1 MLIWLLLP
9 FSRNELLVTVSI
21 PGSFALNVKGYDLP
35 ELYKYLDYA
44 YVMSY
49 DYHAVWDKDPSG
61 LNAPL
66 YSRPGETGSEKL
78 ENVNHTLVSL
88 IKRGALPKKTVLG
101 VPLFGHGFSLVNPEE
116 NEIGSKVKETSFKV
130 RNWYTFQK

>member
-1 MLIWLLLP
+1 M
-9 FSRNELLVTVSI
+9 TVSI

-35 ELYKYLDYA
+35 KLYKYLDYA

-49 DYHAVWDKDPSG
+49 DYHAAWDKDPAG

-66 YSRPGETGSEKL
+66 YSRPGETESEKL

-88 IKRGALPKKTVLG
+88 IRRGALPNKTVLG
-101 VPLFGHGFSLVNPEE
+101 LPLFGHGFYLVNPEE
-116 NEIGSKVKETSFKV
+116 HMIGSKVKETSFKV
-130 RNWYTFQK
+130 KKSKSMKSLEAE

>member
-1 MLIWLLLP
+1 M
-9 FSRNELLVTVSI
+9 TVSI

-35 ELYKYLDYA
+35 KLYKYLDYA

-49 DYHAVWDKDPSG
+49 DYHAVWDKDPAG

-66 YSRPGETGSEKL
+66 YSRPGETESEKL

-88 IKRGALPKKTVLG
+88 IRRGALPNKTVLG

-116 NEIGSKVKETSFKV
+116 NEIGSKVKDKSFKV
-130 RNWYTFQK
+130 TN

>member
-1 MLIWLLLP
+1 M
-9 FSRNELLVTVSI
+9 TVSI
-21 PGSFALNVKGYDLP
+21 PGSFALNVKGYDIP
-35 ELYKYLDYA
+35 KLYKYLDYA

-49 DYHAVWDKDPSG
+49 DYHAVWDKEDPAG

-88 IKRGALPKKTVLG
+88 IRRGALPIKVG
-101 VPLFGHGFSLVNPEE
+101 IIWFSLLSFFQ
-116 NEIGSKVKETSFKV
+116 NERFLSFLSL
-130 RNWYTFQK
+130 YIF